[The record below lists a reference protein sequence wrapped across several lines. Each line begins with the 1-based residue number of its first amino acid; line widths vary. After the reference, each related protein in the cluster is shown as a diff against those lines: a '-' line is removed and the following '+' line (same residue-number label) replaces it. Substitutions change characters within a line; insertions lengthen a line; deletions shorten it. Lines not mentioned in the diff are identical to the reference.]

1 LLRDNTALF
10 LLSDLWYR
18 ACHALCAGFTTTLFG
33 LRFERQHPF
42 PEKGPVLVV
51 ANHQSY
57 LDPPLVGLS
66 SGRRLVY
73 LARKSLFRSP
83 VFSGLIRSLNAV
95 PIDQD
100 GVGKEGIKTI
110 LGELGKGKAVL
121 VFPEGSRTPDGKIHP
136 FKPGIHLLIK
146 RSRALVVPAGIAGA
160 YQAWPIWRK
169 YPVFSP
175 VFLPPGASS
184 IGVVLGKPFP
194 SEELADMP
202 REAALE
208 RLRGEIACLKQR
220 AEEIRLG
227 SPLRAAR
234 PER

>member
-1 LLRDNTALF
+1 MF

-51 ANHQSY
+51 ANHQSF

-73 LARKSLFRSP
+73 LARKGLFSNP
-83 VFSGLIRSLNAV
+83 VFAGLIRSLNAV

-110 LGELGKGKAVL
+110 LGELAKGKAVL
-121 VFPEGSRTPDGKIHP
+121 VFPEGSRTPDGQIHP
-136 FKPGIHLLIK
+136 FKPGVHLLIK
-146 RSRALVVPAGIAGA
+146 RSHALVVPAGIAGA
-160 YQAWPIWRK
+160 YEAWPTWRK
-169 YPVFSP
+169 YPLPAP
-175 VFLPPGASS
+175 VFLPPSERS

-194 SEELADMP
+194 SEQLAQMP
-202 REAALE
+202 REKALE
-208 RLRGEIACLKQR
+208 TLRQEISRLKER

-227 SPLRAAR
+227 SRLRAKAK
-234 PER
+234 ER